1 MIEQRS
7 TGPGAWDPIAAC
19 SGPSPAFLPEWF
31 VRRVIPGY
39 ALVASAG
46 RNDARKQRDPASSSH
61 NQHCVAIA
69 EEAVTAA
76 NCLEISFTD
85 QLDSDQG
92 AYQNQQAAAWQ
103 VKIGDERV
111 QSAEDVSRLDE
122 QAGISRERGERSL
135 TLRGGCLEG
144 TCRGS
149 AYGHDPTATGP
160 AGTKHCGRPGG
171 EFGPLGVHHVVADL
185 LGLDWPE
192 SADADVQ
199 GEVNPPNSPGG
210 QLLED
215 RLAKMQPRRGRSDRA
230 RSQGEDGW
238 IPRPVASRVSPLAN
252 IRR

>member
-46 RNDARKQRDPASSSH
+46 RNDARKQRDPASSSQ

-76 NCLEISFTD
+76 NCLEISLTD
-85 QLDSDQG
+85 QLDSNQG
-92 AYQNQQAAAWQ
+92 ADQNQQAAARQ

-111 QSAEDVSRLDE
+111 QSAKDVSRPDE
-122 QAGISRERGERSL
+122 QAGIARERGERSL
-135 TLRGGCLEG
+135 TLRSGCLEG
-144 TCRGS
+144 ACRGG
-149 AYGHDPTATGP
+149 ADGHDPTA
-160 AGTKHCGRPGG
+160 AGAASTEYLGRPGG
-171 EFGPLGVHHVVADL
+171 ELGPLGVHHVVADL

-192 SADADVQ
+192 GADADVQ
-199 GEVNPPNSPGG
+199 GEVNPANSPCG

-215 RLAKMQPRRGRSDRA
+215 RLAEMQTRRGRSDRA
-230 RSQGEDGW
+230 RTQGEDGL
-238 IPRPVASRVSPLAN
+238 IPRPVARRVSPLAN